1 MNRRFT
7 LPFLFILVVGMI
19 LFQAC
24 KKYYFRSNY
33 TDVNTFIHETQNIK
47 TKPFLKAHTKN
58 GDVYIYT
65 DTWDIDTIAGK
76 INGFGKKYDF
86 NRIEV
91 YSGFLS
97 LAIDSVVIFE
107 SNKKIEKKDNSKTA
121 ALMIL
126 GGLDAVLGLICIVNP
141 KACFGSCP
149 TFYLHPNSNFHY
161 ADAEGFS
168 NAIAP
173 SLEYGDI
180 DALNNP
186 TIKDKHFKLYMK
198 NEALETHCIKTIHV
212 LAFPRS
218 NGQRVYHSV
227 NDLFYLCQNKYELK
241 KATANEGEV
250 TNLLQKED
258 KIERYSLADPKNMS
272 SKEEILLT
280 FDGINKNNKLGLI
293 VDFRQTLMT
302 TYIIYSAMGYMGNQV
317 SDVFAQLEQNPNH
330 RKKLQAGLKKELG
343 NIEVYQWDT
352 PHEKW
357 RLQSSLNETGPIAIN
372 KQFIPLQN
380 TTQSAPIKI
389 KIVLNKG
396 LWRIDCVALTEIVK
410 NIDPEV
416 VPVAAIWNKNK
427 MDTTATQQLKDS
439 TQYLFAMPGDEYT
452 LDFDLPNAT
461 DYELFLYSK
470 GYYLEWMRA
479 QWIKDKNLKKLAQLA
494 HQPQLFLK
502 DEAAAY
508 KEYEKTM
515 ERAFWDSR
523 IDTQTF
529 SFYED

>member
-1 MNRRFT
+1 MNGRFT
-7 LPFLFILVVGMI
+7 FLFLVTLVIGLF

-33 TDVNTFIHETQNIK
+33 TDVNTFIHESQNIK

-58 GDVYIYT
+58 GDVYIYS
-65 DTWDIDTIAGK
+65 DTWDIDTLAGK

-86 NRIEV
+86 NRTEV
-91 YSGFLS
+91 FSGFLS

-107 SNKKIEKKDNSKTA
+107 SNKKIEKKNSSKTVG
-121 ALMIL
+121 LMIL
-126 GGLDAVLGLICIVNP
+126 GGLDAVLGLICISNP

-149 TFYLHPNSNFHY
+149 TFYLNPHNGFHY

-186 TIKDKHFKLYMK
+186 TINEQHFKLYMK
-198 NEALETHCIKTIHV
+198 NEALETHCIKDVHL
-212 LAFPRS
+212 LAFPRAA
-218 NGQRVYHSV
+218 GQRVYHSA
-227 NDLFYLCQNKYELK
+227 NDLFYLCQNNYPVKT
-241 KATANEGEV
+241 ATAAEGDI
-250 TNLLQKED
+250 TALLQKAD
-258 KIERYSLADPKNMS
+258 KKERYSLADAHNLS

-280 FDGINKNNKLGLI
+280 FDGVANKDIGLTI
-293 VDFRQTLMT
+293 DFRQTLMT

-317 SDVFAQLEQNPNH
+317 SDVFAQLEQNPAN

-343 NIEVYQWDT
+343 NIDVYQWDASQS
-352 PHEKW
+352 KW
-357 RLQSSLNETGPIAIN
+357 ILQSSLNETGPIAIN
-372 KQFIPLQN
+372 KQFIPLQKN
-380 TTQSAPIKI
+380 QNKEPIKI

-396 LWRIDCVALTEIVK
+396 LWRLDCVALTEIVK
-410 NIDPEV
+410 QV
-416 VPVAAIWNKNK
+416 TPVAVPIAAVSNKK
-427 MDTTATQQLKDS
+427 QLDTEALQALKDS
-439 TQYLFAMPGDEYT
+439 TQYLYAQPGDEYT
-452 LDFDLPNAT
+452 LAFDLPTGT
-461 DYELFLYSK
+461 DCELFLFSK

-479 QWIKDKNLKKLAQLA
+479 QWIKDKNLKKLAQMV
-494 HQPQLFLK
+494 HQPQLYLK
-502 DEAAAY
+502 TEARAY

-523 IDTQTF
+523 IDTKTF
-529 SFYED
+529 SFYGD